1 MEQFLLYGLIV
12 LATTYSAHGSTG
24 RYKRA
29 PAVWGDAA
37 PDYSTVKL
45 GSAPYR
51 FLYTLLFVD
60 DKITGYY
67 EHDMTRV
74 KSNILKVV
82 EEANTYFNQLRLG
95 IVVVDVLQ
103 TMRSNLSLYGFQEYR
118 RQRLQKLPTH
128 DFAALIT
135 YRYAGGLAF
144 VGGLCTDKAVM
155 LCGFYPSSPSAM
167 GSIFFHEV
175 AHLVGVPHRPAN
187 YSLYVSNCAC
197 NSVKE
202 RNVGSDC
209 LRIPGFDH
217 DCTAQQFV
225 NVMYQKKCMRTKP
238 FASISEPI
246 CGNAVVEE
254 GEQCDCGLKAQCNSW
269 NCQSETCVY
278 RIQPLV
284 FWLLGVGVISISGTV
299 LGIILRYRRSM
310 LNCFKTR
317 KEQESNFRHARIRAL
332 SASPSQSRK
341 RPSCGMS
348 NGPGLSV
355 PSSAPQSVT
364 LQRPKQPPP
373 PPPIKA
379 SIAVDPGVSYA
390 RQVSKN
396 GDDISW
402 KFEEFDSEE
411 EEMNNAKAS
420 YSSYRG
426 QPGVPT
432 CPSYPSFVP
441 INRVTVAFYGSG
453 ATMET
458 LCTSSG
464 NSSSSAASL

>member
-1 MEQFLLYGLIV
+1 ARI
-12 LATTYSAHGSTG
+12 
-24 RYKRA
+24 RRA

-37 PDYSTVKL
+37 PDYSAVKL

-51 FLYTLLFVD
+51 YLYTILFVD
-60 DKITGYY
+60 DKITGFY
-67 EHDMTRV
+67 EYDMTRV

-118 RQRLQKLPTH
+118 RQRLHKLPPH

-197 NSVKE
+197 RSSKDPNS
-202 RNVGSDC
+202 SC

-225 NVMYQKKCMRTKP
+225 NVMYQKKCIRTEP
-238 FASISEPI
+238 LESISEPI
-246 CGNAVVEE
+246 CGNAVLEE
-254 GEQCDCGLKAQCNSW
+254 GEQCDCGLPAQCNNL
-269 NCQSETCVY
+269 NCQPESCTY
-278 RIQPLV
+278 RIQPV
-284 FWLLGVGVISISGTV
+284 IIWLFGVGFVSVSATILAIT
-299 LGIILRYRRSM
+299 LRYRGTM
-310 LNCFKTR
+310 LSCFKIH
-317 KEQESNFRHARIRAL
+317 KERDLNFRHARIRAL
-332 SASPSQSRK
+332 SSSPYQSRK
-341 RPSCGMS
+341 RSTVTVTTGTSTPS
-348 NGPGLSV
+348 SV
-355 PSSAPQSVT
+355 PHSTT

-379 SIAVDPGVSYA
+379 SIAVDPGTSYA
-390 RQVSKN
+390 RQIN
-396 GDDISW
+396 NRDDISW
-402 KFEEFDSEE
+402 KFEEFDSDEE
-411 EEMNNAKAS
+411 DSSNQKLNF
-420 YSSYRG
+420 SSYPG

-441 INRVTVAFYGSG
+441 INRVTVAFHGSG
-453 ATMET
+453 ATMDT
-458 LCTSSG
+458 LCVSSG
-464 NSSSSAASL
+464 DSSSSAASL

>member
-1 MEQFLLYGLIV
+1 MANSCKWKNRYYKYCGCPRIFTLFQ
-12 LATTYSAHGSTG
+12 G

-82 EEANTYFNQLRLG
+82 EEANTNGFFQYFNQLRLG

-278 RIQPLV
+278 RIQPVV
-284 FWLLGVGVISISGTV
+284 FVSGRRFWNIFYILG
-299 LGIILRYRRSM
+299 
-310 LNCFKTR
+310 R
-317 KEQESNFRHARIRAL
+317 KFNEKC
-332 SASPSQSRK
+332 RK
-341 RPSCGMS
+341 RTAVS
-348 NGPGLSV
+348 LLIWV
-355 PSSAPQSVT
+355 AD
-364 LQRPKQPPP
+364 QR
-373 PPPIKA
+373 
-379 SIAVDPGVSYA
+379 
-390 RQVSKN
+390 
-396 GDDISW
+396 
-402 KFEEFDSEE
+402 SE
-411 EEMNNAKAS
+411 
-420 YSSYRG
+420 YR
-426 QPGVPT
+426 
-432 CPSYPSFVP
+432 C
-441 INRVTVAFYGSG
+441 
-453 ATMET
+453 
-458 LCTSSG
+458 
-464 NSSSSAASL
+464 

>member
-1 MEQFLLYGLIV
+1 MISLVGTCAAINT
-12 LATTYSAHGSTG
+12 A
-24 RYKRA
+24 RIRRA

-37 PDYSTVKL
+37 PDYSAVKL
-45 GSAPYR
+45 GNAPYR
-51 FLYTLLFVD
+51 YLYALLFVD
-60 DKITGYY
+60 DKITGFY
-67 EHDMTRV
+67 EYDMVRV

-95 IVVVDVLQ
+95 IVVVDVMQ

-118 RQRLQKLPTH
+118 RQRLHKLPAH

-144 VGGLCTDKAVM
+144 VGGLCSDKAVM

-197 NSVKE
+197 KPSKE
-202 RNVGSDC
+202 PTGC

-225 NVMYQKKCMRTKP
+225 NVMYQKKCIRTEP
-238 FASISEPI
+238 LESISEPI
-246 CGNAVVEE
+246 CGNAVVERDE
-254 GEQCDCGLKAQCNSW
+254 ECDCGLAAQCDSW
-269 NCQSETCVY
+269 NCRPETCTYQV
-278 RIQPLV
+278 QPAIL
-284 FWLLGVGVISISGTV
+284 WLLGVSFVSVSATV
-299 LGIILRYRRSM
+299 FAVILRYRGRM
-310 LNCFKTR
+310 LNCFKIH
-317 KEQESNFRHARIRAL
+317 KERDSNFRHARIRAL

-341 RPSCGMS
+341 RGSCGIT
-348 NGPGLSV
+348 NTGLST
-355 PSSAPQSVT
+355 PISAPHSTT

-373 PPPIKA
+373 PPPIRA
-379 SIAVDPGVSYA
+379 SIAVEPGTSYA
-390 RQVSKN
+390 RQVSHR
-396 GDDISW
+396 DDISW
-402 KFEEFDSEE
+402 KFEEFDSDEE
-411 EEMNNAKAS
+411 DSSDQKTNF
-420 YSSYRG
+420 SSYPG

-432 CPSYPSFVP
+432 CPSYPSFAP
-441 INRVTVAFYGSG
+441 INRVTVAFHGSG
-453 ATMET
+453 ATMDT

-464 NSSSSAASL
+464 DSSSSAASL